1 MSTALVI
8 IATGEVYRRH
18 ARELID
24 SAKKFFVP
32 HDVILFTD
40 DPQSFDVPDVSHK
53 PRLGYPNETLM
64 RYHTMLTKRETL
76 SKYDRIFYSDADN
89 LFVAPVTGE
98 DIFSEGITATA
109 HPGYVGLHGTPETNP
124 RSLAYQPAIR
134 TYFCGG
140 FNGGTSSSF
149 LRMADTISSA
159 ISRDLANNIVAVWH
173 DESHMNKYLYDN
185 PPAKVLT
192 PSFCYPH
199 TENGSGYYA
208 NIWRQAGLFNVVP
221 KIVTRGAR

>member
-40 DPQSFDVPDVSHK
+40 DLPSFDVPDVTYK

-76 SKYDRIFYSDADN
+76 SRYDNVFYSDADN
-89 LFVAPVTGE
+89 LFVAPVAEE
-98 DIFSEGITATA
+98 DVFSDGITATA

-124 RSLAYQPAIR
+124 RSTAYQPNVR

-140 FNGGTSSSF
+140 FNGGTSVAF
-149 LRMADTISSA
+149 LRMAGE
-159 ISRDLANNIVAVWH
+159 IVQAVNADDAKGVVALWH
-173 DESHMNKYLYDN
+173 DESHLNRYLYDY
-185 PPAKVLT
+185 PPARILT
-192 PSFCYPH
+192 PSFCYPN
-199 TENGSGYYA
+199 TEKGGGFYA
-208 NIWRQAGLFNVVP
+208 NIWKQAGLNSVVP